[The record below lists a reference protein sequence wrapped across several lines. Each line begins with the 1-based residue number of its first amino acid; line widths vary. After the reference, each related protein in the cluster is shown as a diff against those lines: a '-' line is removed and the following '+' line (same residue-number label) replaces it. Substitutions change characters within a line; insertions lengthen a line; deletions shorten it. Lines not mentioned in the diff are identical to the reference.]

1 MQQPEDLDR
10 KKLIEAVL
18 FMSQNAIGIAD
29 ISKATGIA
37 SLGHIK
43 ASLEELMK
51 DYGEK
56 DTSLMI
62 YEIADKYMFGLK
74 EPYSSKVSS
83 LANGPDIS
91 RGGLRILAYISKNED
106 ILQSQIIKLFG
117 SGAYDYIKEL
127 TETEFIETKK
137 AGRSKKITTTPKFKE
152 YFNV

>member
-1 MQQPEDLDR
+1 MQPEDIDR
-10 KKLIEAVL
+10 KKLVEAVL

-43 ASLEELMK
+43 AALEGLIKE
-51 DYGEK
+51 YSER

-62 YEIADKYMFGLK
+62 YEIAGKYMFGLK

-91 RGGLRILAYISKNED
+91 RGGLRILAYISKNEG
-106 ILQSQIIKLFG
+106 IMQSQIIKLFG
-117 SGAYDYIKEL
+117 SGAYDYIREL
-127 TETEFIETKK
+127 AEKEFIEAKK
-137 AGRSKKITTTPKFKE
+137 AKRSKKITTTPKFKE